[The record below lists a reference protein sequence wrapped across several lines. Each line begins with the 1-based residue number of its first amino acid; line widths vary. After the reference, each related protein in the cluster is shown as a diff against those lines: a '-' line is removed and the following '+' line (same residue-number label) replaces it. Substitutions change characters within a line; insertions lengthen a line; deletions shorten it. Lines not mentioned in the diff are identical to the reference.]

1 MYQKRVFLH
10 ILAQFSDIGIPERG
24 SEVSGP
30 FTVFSAPGVFE
41 ATHSRF
47 LAFLCRK
54 DDGREGN
61 SSVELASRERRVVS
75 PGSVRPTNAPDKP
88 KRTSDIPKRFEEQAG
103 AADSGQVTAPH
114 LSRHRLSGSAKEEDP

>member
-88 KRTSDIPKRFEEQAG
+88 KRTPAPQNAPDKAYILHRWRFSRTRIETDQ
-103 AADSGQVTAPH
+103 TARRSQP
-114 LSRHRLSGSAKEEDP
+114 

>member
-54 DDGREGN
+54 DDGREGI
-61 SSVELASRERRVVS
+61 SRVFLLRTARQAV
-75 PGSVRPTNAPDKP
+75 PTQVRGCDLP
-88 KRTSDIPKRFEEQAG
+88 
-103 AADSGQVTAPH
+103 
-114 LSRHRLSGSAKEEDP
+114 